1 MKIKGSD
8 GVVLSRVKAVRTRE
22 PLVYVLEFPGSRARN
37 SSIHGLEERG
47 KPVALVP
54 FKPPEN
60 KVMPT
65 TLMRTDVF
73 RTQLLISML
82 ISSRNSLADSP
93 RINLRP
99 VIWVSQLTV
108 KLTYEFNPHCV
119 STQMQP
125 NKVSLLRIK
134 SLQ

>member
-1 MKIKGSD
+1 MKSNGSD

-65 TLMRTDVF
+65 TLVRTDVL
-73 RTQLLISML
+73 TQLLISVL
-82 ISSRNSLADSP
+82 ISSRNSLTDSP

-99 VIWVSQLTV
+99 VIWASQLTV
-108 KLTYEFNPHCV
+108 KLTYEFNPHRV

-134 SLQ
+134 RLQ